1 MSIRFDTAL
10 KGKDRTTGDS
20 AIYYID
26 NIQLQQ
32 IKAPGKVSGWTPTE
46 DAIIYSTTG
55 YTTNSQKT
63 ALVHSLL
70 CNQQT
75 VFQLI
80 NSATKEVTY
89 EGALQRK
96 QTTIGEF
103 GVIDFTAFNQPGTY
117 QLKVGKILTPTFRI
131 DEKLWDNS
139 LWRVLNFLFCQRCG
153 LSLIHISL
161 SRLLTLRL
169 YYDRQQNTPLISS
182 SSYPVVSA
190 DFGFSMKFSLT
201 RDVYKRQLSNLCTFN
216 DLSL

>member
-32 IKAPGKVSGWTPTE
+32 IKAPGKVNGWAPAE

-75 VFQLI
+75 AFQLI
-80 NSATKEVTY
+80 NSATKEVAY

-103 GVIDFTAFNQPGTY
+103 GVIDFTAFNQPGDY

-131 DEKLWDNS
+131 DEKIWDNS

-153 LSLIHISL
+153 HPFPANTRLATRIYSPNMMEKVFLIQEDGMMQAIYHN
-161 SRLLTLRL
+161 RR
-169 YYDRQQNTPLISS
+169 
-182 SSYPVVSA
+182 
-190 DFGFSMKFSLT
+190 
-201 RDVYKRQLSNLCTFN
+201 YKPEM
-216 DLSL
+216 